1 MDPFT
6 ILTLLSIGTGL
17 VGSALT
23 ADAQAREGQQ
33 NAAELERSARQ
44 AEAAR
49 LDALRRGQVAE
60 ARKRM
65 EVGEVR
71 GAQTV
76 AFAASG
82 IDGTTGTAAQVG
94 LATERIG
101 ELDALT
107 IRANAVREAF
117 GHKETARGLGMRAR
131 QTRANTSTNIFNT
144 LAAGGAAAL
153 NQGAGFARKAG

>member
-6 ILTLLSIGTGL
+6 ILTLLSVGIGL
-17 VGSALT
+17 VGSA
-23 ADAQAREGQQ
+23 ASAEAQGREGAQ

-49 LDALRRGQVAE
+49 LDALRRGQVAA

-76 AFAASG
+76 AFAAGG
-82 IDGTTGTAAQVG
+82 IDGTTGTALQVAD
-94 LATERIG
+94 ATERVG

-117 GHKETARGLGMRAR
+117 GHQETARGLAMKA
-131 QTRANTSTNIFNT
+131 QNTRENTSVNIFNT
-144 LAAGGAAAL
+144 LAGGAA
-153 NQGAGFARKAG
+153 GAARGAAPLFKKG